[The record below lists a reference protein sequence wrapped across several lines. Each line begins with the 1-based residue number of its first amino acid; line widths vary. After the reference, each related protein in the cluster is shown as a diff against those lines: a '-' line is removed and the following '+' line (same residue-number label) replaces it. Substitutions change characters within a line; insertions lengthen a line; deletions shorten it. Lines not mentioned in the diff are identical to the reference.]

1 MQPDSPEFQGFALLV
16 KSQHEKS
23 VASVLHGKGYEKLL
37 PLYSVSRRW
46 SDRIKQLALPLF
58 PGYVFC
64 RFDLNKRLGIL
75 VTPGVLQVVGA
86 GKVPLPVDDREIE
99 AVRSIVK
106 SGLQAEPW
114 PFLKVGQRVSI
125 ERGSLEGVEGIL
137 LAIKKPY
144 RLIVSVTLLQRSVA
158 VELDQDWATP
168 LCSVVVTGSA
178 FATEPDQRGALI
190 SVRLKV

>member
-1 MQPDSPEFQGFALLV
+1 MLSANSEFQWFALLV

-23 VASVLHGKGYEKLL
+23 VASALHGKGYEQFL
-37 PLYSVSRRW
+37 PLYNVNRRW

-75 VTPGVLQVVGA
+75 VTPGVLQVIGA

-99 AVRSIVK
+99 ALRSIVK

-114 PFLKVGQRVSI
+114 PFVRVGQRVRI

-137 LAIKKPY
+137 LAIKRPY
-144 RLIVSVTLLQRSVA
+144 RLVVSVTLLQRSVA

-168 LCSVVVTGSA
+168 LAPSSLPAAYSPQSRLSA
-178 FATEPDQRGALI
+178 QH
-190 SVRLKV
+190 

>member
-1 MQPDSPEFQGFALLV
+1 MHSTNPELQWFALLV
-16 KSQHEKS
+16 KSQYEKS
-23 VASVLHGKGYEKLL
+23 VASALDGKGYEQLL
-37 PLYSVSRRW
+37 PLYSVSHRW
-46 SDRIKQLALPLF
+46 SDRIKQLSRPLF

-86 GKVPLPVDDREIE
+86 GKVPLPVDDREIS
-99 AVRSIVK
+99 AVRSIVE

-114 PFLKVGQRVSI
+114 PFLRVGQRVRI

-137 LAIKKPY
+137 LAIKKTY

-158 VELDQDWATP
+158 VELDQDWASP
-168 LCSVVVTGSA
+168 LAPLSRP
-178 FATEPDQRGALI
+178 ATHTRQSGLTAQR
-190 SVRLKV
+190 

>member
-1 MQPDSPEFQGFALLV
+1 MELKMPSANPEFQWFALLV

-23 VASVLHGKGYEKLL
+23 VAWALHGKGYEELL
-37 PLYSVSRRW
+37 PLYIVRRRW

-64 RFDLNKRLGIL
+64 RFDLNRRLSIL

-86 GKVPLPVDDREIE
+86 GKVPLPVEEREI
-99 AVRSIVK
+99 AAIRSIVN
-106 SGLQAEPW
+106 SGLLAEPW
-114 PFLKVGQRVSI
+114 PFLRLGQRVRI

-137 LAIKKPY
+137 LAVKKPY

-168 LCSVVVTGSA
+168 LPPSSRTTAYSPQSCVSA
-178 FATEPDQRGALI
+178 ER
-190 SVRLKV
+190 

>member
-1 MQPDSPEFQGFALLV
+1 MSFTNPEFRWFALLV

-23 VASVLHGKGYEKLL
+23 VACALEGKGYEQFL
-37 PLYSVSRRW
+37 PLYNVNRNW
-46 SDRIKQLALPLF
+46 SDRLKQLTCPLF

-64 RFDLNKRLGIL
+64 RFDVNCRLPIL
-75 VTPGVLQVVGA
+75 VTPGVLSVVGA
-86 GKVPLPVDDREIE
+86 GKVPLPVNDSEIE
-99 AVRSIVK
+99 AIRSIVK

-114 PFLKVGQRVSI
+114 PFLRVGQRVRI

-137 LAIKKPY
+137 LAVKKPY

-168 LCSVVVTGSA
+168 LLNSERPIA
-178 FATEPDQRGALI
+178 RAARGGVGA
-190 SVRLKV
+190 SY

>member
-1 MQPDSPEFQGFALLV
+1 MPPENPEFQWFALLV
-16 KSQHEKS
+16 KSQYEKS
-23 VASVLHGKGYEKLL
+23 VASALDGKGYEQLL
-37 PLYSVSRRW
+37 PLYSVRHRW
-46 SDRIKQLALPLF
+46 SDRIKQLSRPLF

-86 GKVPLPVDDREIE
+86 GKVPLPVDDREIS

-114 PFLKVGQRVSI
+114 PFLRVGQRVRI

-168 LCSVVVTGSA
+168 VAPLSRPAAYSPQSRLSA
-178 FATEPDQRGALI
+178 ER
-190 SVRLKV
+190 